1 MSLIEKAVLFAQ
13 HGDIVARAKDP
24 DTHEEFPSPSVW
36 VKMLAAIA
44 RTPWAMRQFMK
55 WVSAGAAIIG
65 AWVIAHGGSE
75 QSGAIVAGAVA
86 AAAFLWEQAISWL
99 CNKAKISPP
108 SFDDM
113 PEASPPAVSLSSA
126 SPFAPVGGFARPSLF
141 TNQPQ
146 TMSIFDERV
155 IPDREPRPPTK
166 PMKPPPLGP
175 KGCSVIAERKL
186 EAVFIDG
193 QKMPPETVRGTLR
206 TEADDGTLII
216 IATETGVRTLE
227 RDEWDFYVKAE

>member
-126 SPFAPVGGFARPSLF
+126 SPFATVGGFARPSLF

-146 TMSIFDERV
+146 TMSIFDERA

-166 PMKPPPLGP
+166 PIKPPPLGQ
-175 KGCSVIAERKL
+175 KGCKIIAESKT
-186 EAVFIDG
+186 
-193 QKMPPETVRGTLR
+193 PPRDITAELIMSTVHGTLR
-206 TEADDGTLII
+206 AEADDGSLVI
-216 IATETGVRTLE
+216 IATENGVRTLE